1 MWPMGGFCYFPMC
14 SAGRQ
19 VDQPEAWQ
27 RTVDFVE
34 DPRRSGVDWVPL
46 VAIWVE
52 VIGL

>member
-1 MWPMGGFCYFPMC
+1 MGGFYYFPMYL
-14 SAGRQ
+14 AGRQ

-27 RTVDFVE
+27 RTRDFVE
-34 DPRRSGVDWVPL
+34 DPRRPGVDCVPL